1 MRNKIFKLIL
11 IAIILSV
18 YIFFFNKETIELI
31 IETNRIFVEAIENYY
46 NVIEKQKR
54 MLQDINSQI
63 NLVD

>member
-1 MRNKIFKLIL
+1 MRDKIFKLIL

-54 MLQDINSQI
+54 MLRDINAQI
-63 NLVD
+63 N

>member
-54 MLQDINSQI
+54 ILQDINSEI
-63 NLVD
+63 N

>member
-63 NLVD
+63 N

>member
-1 MRNKIFKLIL
+1 MRDKIFKLIL

-54 MLQDINSQI
+54 ILQDINSEI
-63 NLVD
+63 N

>member
-54 MLQDINSQI
+54 MLQDINSEI
-63 NLVD
+63 N

>member
-1 MRNKIFKLIL
+1 MRDKIFKLIL

-18 YIFFFNKETIELI
+18 YIFFFNKETIEHI

-63 NLVD
+63 N

>member
-54 MLQDINSQI
+54 MLRDINSQI
-63 NLVD
+63 N

>member
-18 YIFFFNKETIELI
+18 YIFFFNKETIKLI

-54 MLQDINSQI
+54 MLQDINAQI
-63 NLVD
+63 N

>member
-1 MRNKIFKLIL
+1 MRDKIFKLIL

-63 NLVD
+63 N

>member
-1 MRNKIFKLIL
+1 MRDKIFKLIL

-31 IETNRIFVEAIENYY
+31 IETNQIFVEAIENYY

-63 NLVD
+63 N

>member
-18 YIFFFNKETIELI
+18 YIFFFNKETIKLI

-54 MLQDINSQI
+54 ILQDINSEI
-63 NLVD
+63 N